1 MIIKLIFD
9 QSGGSGFAAFKT
21 GVETA
26 ALMLEKA
33 ITNPITVTIEVGY
46 GEFPTDHTAITGGAA
61 EAEPNFDLVSSAS
74 FTNVV
79 NHLQR
84 RGSAW
89 RYQLR
94 HVDEHRDERWHV
106 DHGI

>member
-46 GEFPTDHTAITGGAA
+46 GEFPTDHTVPAGRRKLSPIST
-61 EAEPNFDLVSSAS
+61 SSP
-74 FTNVV
+74 
-79 NHLQR
+79 R
-84 RGSAW
+84 
-89 RYQLR
+89 LR
-94 HVDEHRDERWHV
+94 LRTL
-106 DHGI
+106 

>member
-33 ITNPITVTIEVGY
+33 ITNPITVTIEVG
-46 GEFPTDHTAITGGAA
+46 
-61 EAEPNFDLVSSAS
+61 
-74 FTNVV
+74 
-79 NHLQR
+79 
-84 RGSAW
+84 
-89 RYQLR
+89 
-94 HVDEHRDERWHV
+94 
-106 DHGI
+106 